1 MSQQIDT
8 ALYNTYKNNIEI
20 QFQQKGSRLRSH
32 VTEES
37 QSSEFEFYDRIG
49 PVDAVEIKDRHGDTP
64 LLETPHSRRR
74 IGLRDFD
81 WADLID
87 KEDKIRLLNDPTS
100 SYVQNA
106 VYALGR
112 KVDDVIIEA
121 MDGTAYTGKD
131 GSTTRS
137 FEADGGITV
146 SASSGLTIDVL
157 LEIREKMLEQ
167 EQISEDQTIKMA
179 LSVREINQMLKLE
192 EVTSSD
198 YATVKALAQGHI
210 NTFAGFEF
218 IRIQRLPWTKAT
230 STRTCFCW
238 VPNGI
243 CLAMNQAV
251 DLSIDRRPDKR
262 NAWQPYVK
270 GHFNATRMWGEM
282 VCKVN
287 VGPTS

>member
-20 QFQQKGSRLRSH
+20 QFQQKGSRLRPY

-112 KVDDVIIEA
+112 KVDDVI
-121 MDGTAYTGKD
+121 
-131 GSTTRS
+131 
-137 FEADGGITV
+137 TV
-146 SASSGLTIDVL
+146 SASSGMSVAAL

-167 EQISEDQTIKMA
+167 EQIEDGQTIIMA
-179 LSVREINQMLKLE
+179 LSIREINQMLALE
-192 EVTSSD
+192 KVTSSD

-210 NTFAGFEF
+210 DTFAGFKF
-218 IRIQRLPWTKAT
+218 IRTQRLPWTKAT
-230 STRTCFCW
+230 STRTCFAW
-238 VPNGI
+238 VPHGI

-270 GHFNATRMWGEM
+270 GHFNASRMWGEM
-282 VCKVN
+282 VCKIS
-287 VGPTS
+287 VGPAS